1 MIEKL
6 GATRLDKKIEIE
18 QDLPFQYLQWRL
30 ERIGHV
36 LIAGCVAAAFLGL
49 FGHNPLSKIIG
60 QTADGRLSIQYDRFA
75 RSESNA
81 DIQVTLEPA
90 TDRDGVVRLWL
101 DQHYLDSFKLT
112 AISPLPIRGE
122 ARQDGRAFVFQTDGG
137 RFTASLSGQFQ
148 TVGTVHGSIKAD
160 DGEPLAV
167 THFVWP

>member
-1 MIEKL
+1 L
-6 GATRLDKKIEIE
+6 GKKIEIE
-18 QDLPFQYLQWRL
+18 EDLPFQYLQWRL

-36 LIAGCVAAAFLGL
+36 LIACCVVAAFLGL
-49 FGHNPLSKIIG
+49 FGRNPLSKIIEK
-60 QTADGRLSIQYDRFA
+60 TADGRLSIQYDRFA
-75 RSESNA
+75 RSESSA
-81 DIQVTLEPA
+81 DFLVTIEPGKHG
-90 TDRDGVVRLWL
+90 DGVVRLWL
-101 DQHYLDSFKLT
+101 DQHYLDSFQLT

-137 RFTASLSGQFQ
+137 RFTATLSGQFQ